1 MQETGGRRK
10 AAAARTG
17 AQDTRRAG
25 HPADPTPTGET
36 GTGQGGRGTTGTG
49 PDLRGDPAEG
59 PTGRIVRGRR
69 PAAGQGEAG
78 ALARTGARQAAAV
91 PEEPAA
97 RPPETTDFFI
107 CDILDAL
114 PKDDMASM
122 EHPVFSLATRP
133 DLRVLDYSHNGVR
146 ITVTPSVRGLATLFD
161 KDILIYCISQLMAA
175 LNAGRAISR
184 TLHLTA
190 HDLMTATNR
199 ETSGDGYQRLREA
212 FERLAGTRI
221 TTNIEQGGREITT
234 GFGLIESWQIVRR
247 SRGGRMVQVMVTLSE
262 WLFQAVLTKSVLT
275 LSRDYFRLRKP
286 LERRIYELARK
297 HCGHQPEWRVSIATL
312 AKKSGSASPLRVFR
326 KMIRDM
332 IEANALPG
340 YLLAEEPGDMLCVT
354 RREAVLAPGLA
365 PSLREATLEKVR
377 ALMPGWDV
385 HALVAEW
392 QSFWHRSGQPRL
404 RSADAAFLGWVERR
418 AGA

>member
-1 MQETGGRRK
+1 MQETGGRRTAATAAMGARASRAAGQATADPGPEVTGPGEATARMARTRK
-10 AAAARTG
+10 AAKPAA
-17 AQDTRRAG
+17 
-25 HPADPTPTGET
+25 
-36 GTGQGGRGTTGTG
+36 
-49 PDLRGDPAEG
+49 AEG
-59 PTGRIVRGRR
+59 PAGGTVAAGRR
-69 PAAGQGEAG
+69 A
-78 ALARTGARQAAAV
+78 T
-91 PEEPAA
+91 PAA
-97 RPPETTDFFI
+97 RPPETADFFI

-190 HDLMTATNR
+190 HDLMTATHR

-262 WLFQAVLTKSVLT
+262 WLFQAVLSKSVLT

-332 IEANALPG
+332 IGANALPG
-340 YLLAEEPGDMLCVT
+340 YLLAEEPGDILCVT

-365 PSLREATLEKVR
+365 PALREATLERVR

-392 QSFWHRSGQPRL
+392 QSFWNRTGQPRL
-404 RSADAAFLGWVERR
+404 RSADAAFLGWIERR
-418 AGA
+418 AAG